1 MAAGEADKVFTDKPC
16 PSCGKRRSLV
26 KVEEPTWLVQ
36 DDESTYVWA
45 TAIQCKSCNKKFYA
59 NTVAMKEMPVPP
71 PAYP

>member
-1 MAAGEADKVFTDKPC
+1 
-16 PSCGKRRSLV
+16 V

-59 NTVAMKEMPVPP
+59 NTVAMKEIPVPP